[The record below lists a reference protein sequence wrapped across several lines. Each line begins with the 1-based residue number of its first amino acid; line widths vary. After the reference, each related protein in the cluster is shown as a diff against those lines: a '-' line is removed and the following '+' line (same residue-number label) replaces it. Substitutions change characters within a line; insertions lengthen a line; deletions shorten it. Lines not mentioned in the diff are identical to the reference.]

1 MFFKK
6 AKAVNAK
13 DYVLG
18 IMADDYRQYR
28 IESSDNDSKS
38 FAKLIFNLII
48 QESYK
53 HLKDDTFISPDVI
66 FDMISKQ
73 IDNVSSFPTEKFDFD
88 SINLASISTVKL
100 PNLLLGKRIN
110 KEANRLAKGLDEVTN
125 YGEYDHYMLFY
136 NDDDQIFSLEDN
148 EERNLALVFY
158 YFIDGCRKY
167 KLKPHHMLRAIK
179 EQAYKL
185 RETLLFKSKT
195 NSPLLFYK
203 LGSGDRYDYCRDVSE
218 FEKDQKIKSA
228 MLKLAKQDVGPFGE

>member
-1 MFFKK
+1 
-6 AKAVNAK
+6 
-13 DYVLG
+13 
-18 IMADDYRQYR
+18 MADDYRQYR

-88 SINLASISTVKL
+88 SINLAPISTVKL

-125 YGEYDHYMLFY
+125 YGEYGHYMIFY
-136 NDDDQIFSLEDN
+136 NDDDQIFSLKDN
-148 EERNLALVFY
+148 
-158 YFIDGCRKY
+158 
-167 KLKPHHMLRAIK
+167 
-179 EQAYKL
+179 
-185 RETLLFKSKT
+185 
-195 NSPLLFYK
+195 
-203 LGSGDRYDYCRDVSE
+203 
-218 FEKDQKIKSA
+218 
-228 MLKLAKQDVGPFGE
+228 